1 MSVEQR
7 VAELGL
13 EFPPEPLLPNGVRV
27 PFEWVRIVGERCVI
41 SGHGALGA
49 DGAPAGPFGRVPSEV
64 PLEAAQQ
71 SARAAVF
78 AMLGSLRRTVGSLD
92 RISDWVLNAAS
103 DLLLEVFGENGRH
116 ARTAIGVA
124 ALPLNVPVVTSAELV
139 ATP

>member
-1 MSVEQR
+1 MNVEQR

-27 PFEWVRIVGERCVI
+27 PFEWVRVVGERCVI
-41 SGHGALGA
+41 SDHCALGA